1 MTKIY
6 YVQDLDFFEAP
17 GGAEQTDRVYF
28 KEGLKRGHDLNLITP
43 HSPLGVEKDDLVIL
57 SNIRA
62 YERSKIL
69 GIPCRTVTFTHDTW
83 CLLPESVLYVDYVP
97 KYISEVTPMTKVMGE
112 HGLTT
117 VKASM
122 FREYSGTI
130 YKIKPRGIPAIS
142 ATTEHPILVIPHKE
156 VIFIKQRNKYV
167 QHTRPRLGIGGTVMQ
182 LEISESLAV
191 FRQVKDIRK
200 GDYVIFPRVQD
211 SIPYRIQFGGW
222 KDKIYI
228 TDFDDE
234 MAEVLGWYV
243 AEGSSNMENGMIQFS
258 MNNKEEDYAKR
269 IVDVLRGKL
278 GLSSEI
284 IIKDNSLVIKCQCR
298 PFARW
303 LRENFGTSARTKV
316 LPSWLI
322 KAPKRELGVF
332 LKSYVL
338 GDGYFDREKGMFAM
352 STASNRLMYSLLLAF
367 AKIGILPNVST
378 IKEKISFINGKFY
391 HTRKQYTLGV
401 YGKQVEFLGLHY
413 PKGSWKPKYMM
424 TEFSFLIPVTKIE
437 TEEYTGPVFNIE
449 TDTNSYA
456 APIITHNCAY
466 RLYLPLTEK
475 CFTDCPEY
483 PFWNEVYKKA
493 ELNIFLSPLHYDIH
507 KERFGESVEPHF
519 LTPSGFDDVDRFVDM
534 KNGRSGT
541 TCNLNGLLGF
551 KGREQLFKYAGEHPE
566 VAIDIGG
573 SNMEGDKRLDVDLPP
588 NIRYVGPIQS
598 SELPKFY
605 NKYEFYIELHDRPQ
619 PFNRTIV
626 ESYLS
631 GCKLIVN
638 SLVGATSW
646 PWFTDRDSVRAHLKS
661 APSEFWVKLEKEL
674 NL

>member
-83 CLLPESVLYVDYVP
+83 C
-97 KYISEVTPMTKVMGE
+97 
-112 HGLTT
+112 
-117 VKASM
+117 
-122 FREYSGTI
+122 
-130 YKIKPRGIPAIS
+130 
-142 ATTEHPILVIPHKE
+142 
-156 VIFIKQRNKYV
+156 
-167 QHTRPRLGIGGTVMQ
+167 
-182 LEISESLAV
+182 
-191 FRQVKDIRK
+191 
-200 GDYVIFPRVQD
+200 
-211 SIPYRIQFGGW
+211 
-222 KDKIYI
+222 
-228 TDFDDE
+228 
-234 MAEVLGWYV
+234 
-243 AEGSSNMENGMIQFS
+243 
-258 MNNKEEDYAKR
+258 
-269 IVDVLRGKL
+269 
-278 GLSSEI
+278 
-284 IIKDNSLVIKCQCR
+284 
-298 PFARW
+298 
-303 LRENFGTSARTKV
+303 
-316 LPSWLI
+316 
-322 KAPKRELGVF
+322 
-332 LKSYVL
+332 
-338 GDGYFDREKGMFAM
+338 
-352 STASNRLMYSLLLAF
+352 
-367 AKIGILPNVST
+367 
-378 IKEKISFINGKFY
+378 
-391 HTRKQYTLGV
+391 
-401 YGKQVEFLGLHY
+401 
-413 PKGSWKPKYMM
+413 
-424 TEFSFLIPVTKIE
+424 
-437 TEEYTGPVFNIE
+437 
-449 TDTNSYA
+449 
-456 APIITHNCAY
+456 AY

-534 KNGRSGT
+534 KNGRSGV
-541 TCNLNGLLGF
+541 CNLNGLLGF

-566 VAIDIGG
+566 VAMDIGG

-605 NKYEFYIELHDRPQ
+605 NKYEFYVELHDRPQ
-619 PFNRTIV
+619 PYNRTIV